1 MENEGWSLLA
11 TAILRQAFIDHDYDF
26 FKTEWCDT
34 LIALAGFDMN
44 GRELFRKV
52 QGGVNNG
59 ERKRESKSC
68 S

>member
-1 MENEGWSLLA
+1 MENAGWGALA
-11 TAILRQAFIDHDYDF
+11 TAIIRQAFIDHDYDF
-26 FKTEWCDT
+26 FKTGWCDT
-34 LIALAGFDMN
+34 LIAIAGFDMD

-59 ERKRESKSC
+59 ERKRESKSG